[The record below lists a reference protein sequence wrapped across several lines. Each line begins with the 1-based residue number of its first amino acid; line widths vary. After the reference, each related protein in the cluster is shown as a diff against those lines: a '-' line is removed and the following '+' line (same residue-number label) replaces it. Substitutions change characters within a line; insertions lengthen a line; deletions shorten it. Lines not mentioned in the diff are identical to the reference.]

1 MKLSDLRKKTKKISI
16 EIQGDTLNVE
26 YRLNVVTPL
35 FLRELGSIE
44 DSDENITRQLQE
56 VVASWDLLDDEGKE
70 IKPTV
75 ELVQS
80 IPRPFWMKLFDIILE
95 DMKASVEQKKA

>member
-80 IPRPFWMKLFDIILE
+80 IPRPFWMKFFDIILE